1 MDADRFVARW
11 IMIIYDEPSNG
22 PPQPWKDG
30 LPLGSSFEIF
40 KDAFGSYWYLPS
52 PEVKAPMNQPKKLAM
67 STEKHGEFD
76 VGKLLD
82 GTLYADFGGKV
93 GVLYFAI
100 NLVGGKR
107 RVISLSQSHG
117 GAHGVDD

>member
-11 IMIIYDEPSNG
+11 IMIIYDEPRHG
-22 PPQPWKDG
+22 APQPWKEG

-52 PEVKAPMNQPKKLAM
+52 PELKAPMNQPKKLSISA
-67 STEKHGEFD
+67 EKHGEFD

-82 GTLYADFGGKV
+82 GTLFADFGGKV
-93 GVLYFAI
+93 GVLYFSL